1 MPSQAPSPQNAP
13 HDPRASSPAVAISN
27 QLVRLLAH
35 YVGRGPTK
43 ARATLSQNLVVVT
56 FGDTM
61 TRAELNLV
69 AAGEAEAV
77 ASMRRVFQAAM
88 REEAVRGVEETL
100 GRTVIAYL
108 ADIDTSANIALVAFV
123 LAPRTNG
130 AAPGLADETDHLTA

>member
-1 MPSQAPSPQNAP
+1 MSSSTSLPQNAP
-13 HDPRASSPAVAISN
+13 HETRPYSPALTISN
-27 QLVRLLAH
+27 EMVRLLAR

-43 ARATLSQNLVVVT
+43 ARTTLSQNLVVVT

-77 ASMRRVFQAAM
+77 AAMRRVFQATM
-88 REEAVRGVEETL
+88 REEAVRTIEEVL
-100 GRTVIAYL
+100 GRAVIAYL

-123 LAPRTNG
+123 LAARNESRSENHG
-130 AAPGLADETDHLTA
+130 GEPGR

>member
-1 MPSQAPSPQNAP
+1 M
-13 HDPRASSPAVAISN
+13 
-27 QLVRLLAH
+27 VRLLAR

-43 ARATLSQNLVVVT
+43 ARTTLRQNLVVVT

-77 ASMRRVFQAAM
+77 ARMRRVFQATM
-88 REEAVRGVEETL
+88 RDEAVRSIEEIL

-123 LAPRTNG
+123 LAPRNNG
-130 AAPGLADETDHLTA
+130 AAPGLGGDAIT

>member
-1 MPSQAPSPQNAP
+1 
-13 HDPRASSPAVAISN
+13 
-27 QLVRLLAH
+27 VRLLAH

-43 ARATLSQNLVVVT
+43 ARTTLSQNLVVVT

-69 AAGEAEAV
+69 AAGEAESV
-77 ASMRRVFQAAM
+77 ASMRRVFQATM
-88 REEAVRGVEETL
+88 REEAVRSVEEIL
-100 GRTVIAYL
+100 GRAVIAYL

-130 AAPGLADETDHLTA
+130 AGPGLGDEAVA